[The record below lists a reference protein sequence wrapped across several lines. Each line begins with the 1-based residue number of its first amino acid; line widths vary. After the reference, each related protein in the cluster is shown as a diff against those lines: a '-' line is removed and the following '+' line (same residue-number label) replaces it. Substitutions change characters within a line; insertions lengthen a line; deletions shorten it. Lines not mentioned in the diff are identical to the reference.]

1 MGWGQKKPSD
11 NELGEYLPESEAE
24 LSIQSEPLQAKNR
37 NEAEKKCEEI
47 AAEYGGI
54 EPKVEKDSIGVNTWD
69 CKFKLWG

>member
-1 MGWGQKKPSD
+1 MGIKARKGSA
-11 NELGEYLPESEAE
+11 NELGNYLPDGEAE
-24 LSIQSEPLQAKNR
+24 LTLTS
-37 NEAEKKCEEI
+37 EEI